1 MKSSKDAVL
10 YLSRMVPYYR
20 EAALSLLNERLG
32 GRLVVCAGTPPRSS
46 SLQTLTPEA
55 SPGYERIPMRNVWIR
70 GETLHIQP
78 FGHAFEHYPRPSV
91 VIAEESV
98 RSVTL
103 PFLLRHARRLG
114 AARLLWG
121 HFSSN
126 HAPFSPKSLKTRYRI
141 ALARNV
147 EGCICYSEPVANL
160 LRPYVAS
167 DRLFVAPN
175 TLDTGRLLH
184 LHDGLQREG
193 RLATRKRLSLPAYAP
208 VIAFLGR
215 LIASKGVHQLLSV
228 FEILLRRHPKA
239 MLIVIGDGPERAVM
253 EDRIKTLG
261 HVKMLGAITSW
272 SASAP
277 YLYASDVLLN
287 PGYLGLSINHAFALG
302 LPVISQ
308 RSPSPNVRYHSP
320 EIDYL
325 QPKSNGLLSPH
336 GDLSA
341 MADAVE
347 TILRDQEQYAQNA
360 LSFARNHLGLEKMV
374 DGLVHAVTHVEKSRA

>member
-1 MKSSKDAVL
+1 
-10 YLSRMVPYYR
+10 
-20 EAALSLLNERLG
+20 
-32 GRLVVCAGTPPRSS
+32 
-46 SLQTLTPEA
+46 
-55 SPGYERIPMRNVWIR
+55 
-70 GETLHIQP
+70 
-78 FGHAFEHYPRPSV
+78 
-91 VIAEESV
+91 
-98 RSVTL
+98 
-103 PFLLRHARRLG
+103 
-114 AARLLWG
+114 
-121 HFSSN
+121 
-126 HAPFSPKSLKTRYRI
+126 
-141 ALARNV
+141 
-147 EGCICYSEPVANL
+147 
-160 LRPYVAS
+160 VAS

-302 LPVISQ
+302 LPVVSQ